1 VEESEE
7 KRPMIGAN
15 AGARARVVIRPD
27 DRRSAVID
35 TIDSSREH
43 LSLSIF
49 RCDDDGVVD
58 ALTAAVRRGV
68 HVRVL
73 LTSRAKASKA
83 HLKQLHAVLT
93 AAGAEV
99 RRYTDAVVR
108 YHAKYIV
115 ADAATAVI
123 ASFNFTRKCFHTTCD
138 FAVVTHDS
146 QVIAAVTHLFD
157 GDWRGNAYDA
167 VADGADQLIVGPE
180 QARRRFAELFE
191 SATERIRIIDP
202 KIDDPAMLTLL
213 KRRAAA
219 GLRVEIRGPTTLGS
233 LVPHGKLLV
242 IDDSLAVIGSISLS
256 MLALE
261 FRRELAVVTRDRAS
275 LATLDQFW
283 QSLPALA
290 TAGDAPGVS
299 GDPFLPA

>member
-1 VEESEE
+1 MEESEE
-7 KRPMIGAN
+7 KRPMIGAD
-15 AGARARVVIRPD
+15 AAARTRVVIHPG
-27 DRRSAVID
+27 DRRSAVTD
-35 TIDSSREH
+35 TINSSREQ

-58 ALTAAVRRGV
+58 ALAAAVKRGV

-83 HLKQLHAVLT
+83 HLKQLHSVLK

-115 ADAATAVI
+115 ADAATALV
-123 ASFNFTRKCFHTTCD
+123 ASLNFTRKCFETTCD
-138 FAVVTHDS
+138 FAVVTHDP
-146 QVIAAVTHLFD
+146 QVISAVTHLFD
-157 GDWRGNAYDA
+157 GDWRGLAYEPAADA
-167 VADGADQLIVGPE
+167 ADQIIVGPE
-180 QARRRFAELFE
+180 QARRRFAALFE
-191 SATERIRIIDP
+191 SATERIRVIDP
-202 KIDDPAMLTLL
+202 KIDDPVMLSLL

-219 GLRVEIRGPTTLGS
+219 GLRVEIRGPTALGS

-256 MLALE
+256 TLALE
-261 FRRELAVVTRDRAS
+261 FRRELAVVTRDRVS

-283 QSLPALA
+283 ESLPAMA
-290 TAGDAPGVS
+290 TAGGAPGVS
-299 GDPFLPA
+299 DDPFLRA

>member
-1 VEESEE
+1 MEESEE
-7 KRPMIGAN
+7 KRPMIGAD
-15 AGARARVVIRPD
+15 ADTRTRVVIPPD

-35 TIDSSREH
+35 TINSSREQ

-49 RCDDDGVVD
+49 RCDDDGVVE
-58 ALTAAVRRGV
+58 ALAAAVKRGV

-83 HLKQLHAVLT
+83 HLKRLHDVLK

-115 ADAATAVI
+115 ADSATALI
-123 ASFNFTRKCFHTTCD
+123 GSLNFTRKCFETTCD
-138 FAVVTHDS
+138 FAVVTHDP
-146 QVIAAVTHLFD
+146 QVISAVTRLFD
-157 GDWRGNAYDA
+157 GDWRGDPYDP
-167 VADGADQLIVGPE
+167 DTDPENQLIVGPE
-180 QARRRFAELFE
+180 HARRRFAEMFE

-202 KIDDPAMLTLL
+202 KIDDHAMLALL

-219 GLRVEIRGPTTLGS
+219 GLRVEIRGPTSLGS
-233 LVPHGKLLV
+233 LVPHGKMLI
-242 IDDSLAVIGSISLS
+242 IDDSVAVIGSISLS

-275 LATLDQFW
+275 LATLDEFW
-283 QSLPALA
+283 QSLPAMA
-290 TAGDAPGVS
+290 TAGDAPDVS
-299 GDPFLPA
+299 ADSFLPL

>member
-1 VEESEE
+1 
-7 KRPMIGAN
+7 MIGAN
-15 AGARARVVIRPD
+15 ADARTRVVIRPD

-35 TIDSSREH
+35 TIDSSREQ

-58 ALTAAVRRGV
+58 ALSAAVKRGV

-108 YHAKYIV
+108 YHAKYLV

-123 ASFNFTRKCFHTTCD
+123 ASFNFTRKCFQTTCD

-157 GDWRGNAYDA
+157 GDWRGIAYDPVPDA
-167 VADGADQLIVGPE
+167 SDQLIVGPE

-202 KIDDPAMLTLL
+202 KIDDAAMLALL

-219 GLRVEIRGPTTLGS
+219 GLRVEIRGPAGVGT
-233 LVPHGKLLV
+233 LVPHGKMLV
-242 IDDSLAVIGSISLS
+242 IDDSVAVIGSISLS

-290 TAGDAPGVS
+290 TAGDVPGVS

>member
-1 VEESEE
+1 MSASASDPVE
-7 KRPMIGAN
+7 RIVLAPA
-15 AGARARVVIRPD
+15 
-27 DRRSAVID
+27 DRRPALVDVIS
-35 TIDSSREH
+35 SSRH
-43 LSLSIF
+43 TLSLSIF
-49 RCDDDGVVD
+49 RCDDDAVVK
-58 ALTAAVRRGV
+58 ALAAAVKRGV

-83 HLKQLHAVLT
+83 HLKQLHSVLT

-115 ADAATAVI
+115 ADAATALI
-123 ASFNFTRKCFHTTCD
+123 ASFNFTRKCFETTCD
-138 FAVVTHDS
+138 FAVVTQDP
-146 QVIAAVTHLFD
+146 QVVSAVIHLFD
-157 GDWRGNAYDA
+157 GDWRGGAYDPA
-167 VADGADQLIVGPE
+167 ADTANQLIVGPE

-191 SATERIRIIDP
+191 RATERIRIIDP
-202 KIDDPAMLTLL
+202 KIDDQAMLALL

-219 GLRVEIRGPTTLGS
+219 GLRVEIRGPTAVGS
-233 LVPHGKLLV
+233 LVPHGKMLV
-242 IDDSLAVIGSISLS
+242 IDDSVAVIGSISLS